1 MAGSRR
7 HQSFGQFLP
16 VSQSARRAGPATV
29 DDVVDAVIFFANA
42 SYVTGEVLSVD
53 GGIRFAK

>member
-1 MAGSRR
+1 MPAPELA
-7 HQSFGQFLP
+7 H
-16 VSQSARRAGPATV
+16 SAAARARIGTV
-29 DDVVDAVIFFANA
+29 DDAVIFFANA